1 MLVESLAKKNLVTA
15 RSDETVRD
23 AVRRMA
29 QKRVGAI
36 LIVDDGRLR
45 GIFSERDA
53 LKRVLARGLDPGS
66 TPLREVHTPNPM
78 TVSRNTNVRECAE
91 RVKEHRIRHLPVV
104 DEAGRPVGIVSVRD
118 FLQLIVTRLEGLI
131 ERVHDE
137 HRLQEL
143 TDPYEQ
149 IDL

>member
-1 MLVESLAKKNLVTA
+1 MIIESLAKKNLVTA
-15 RSDETVRD
+15 RPDETVRD

-36 LIVDDGRLR
+36 LVVDDGRLS

-66 TPLREVHTPNPM
+66 TPLAEVNTPDPL

-91 RVKEHRIRHLPVV
+91 MVKEHRIRHLPVV

-118 FLQLIVTRLEGLI
+118 FLRLVVARLEGLI
-131 ERVHDE
+131 ERVHDD
-137 HRLQEL
+137 HRIQEL
-143 TDPYEQ
+143 TDPYEHL
-149 IDL
+149 DL

>member
-15 RSDETVRD
+15 RPDETVRA

-36 LIVDDGRLR
+36 LVVENGRLR

-53 LKRVLARGLDPGS
+53 LKRVLACGLDPGS
-66 TPLREVHTPNPM
+66 TPLAEVHTPNPM

-118 FLQLIVTRLEGLI
+118 FLRLVVTRLEGLI

-137 HRLQEL
+137 HRIQEL
-143 TDPYEQ
+143 IDPYEQ
-149 IDL
+149 LDI